1 MDKLSFYHYFRI
13 VMGLLFGLLFF
24 SLFRLQVVQGSYYKQ
39 IAESNFVRLR
49 RITATRG
56 EIYDHKYRP
65 IVENIPS
72 QNLYLIT
79 GRIKDFKALS
89 DFLLREFGMNNE
101 ELRKLIVSLRF
112 RSYEDIIIAENVP
125 HEKVITLSEQLNY
138 FPELF
143 FKTETTRNYLYPNHF
158 TGYVGRINEQE
169 YQRYRDEDYTINSV
183 IGKTGL
189 EKYYEVLVKG
199 RDGREI
205 VQVDASGR
213 SLNLFRAESTV
224 YPENGLGL
232 VLTLDNDIQDF
243 TESVFP
249 SGVRGA
255 IVVMDVR
262 TGGILAYV
270 SKPSYDPNLFMS
282 KISEEDW
289 KVLNE
294 NISKPMM
301 DRVIHAAYPPGSV
314 FKPVT
319 AGLGLEKGYVNQYS
333 LLSSCV
339 GGMQVGNRFFKCWF
353 HAGHGRTNVIDAL
366 KVSCDVYFYDLSM
379 KMKLEDFKDYVLRC
393 MLGHKTGIDLPNERN
408 GLFPDMEWYHNN
420 YGKRISILGHKVN
433 LAIGQGE
440 VLTTPLQIC
449 AYYSGIAN
457 DGIWIQPHLLQK
469 TVGKNSYT
477 RQQISPLQK
486 VKLPYSAAN
495 LKLIQQGLYAVTN
508 APGGTASSVK
518 VKGATTYGKTGSAE
532 NVQGKTTHAW
542 FSCYMVTEKPEIAV
556 TVFLENAGGGG
567 GVAAPLATRI
577 LNYYMGNIEAI
588 KAPAR
593 VPVQFRN
600 PDDMSG
606 NGNEEQP
613 SESYPNGTI
622 PNEEILND

>member
-1 MDKLSFYHYFRI
+1 
-13 VMGLLFGLLFF
+13 
-24 SLFRLQVVQGSYYKQ
+24 
-39 IAESNFVRLR
+39 
-49 RITATRG
+49 
-56 EIYDHKYRP
+56 
-65 IVENIPS
+65 
-72 QNLYLIT
+72 
-79 GRIKDFKALS
+79 
-89 DFLLREFGMNNE
+89 
-101 ELRKLIVSLRF
+101 
-112 RSYEDIIIAENVP
+112 
-125 HEKVITLSEQLNY
+125 LNY

-289 KVLNE
+289 KILNE

-339 GGMQVGNRFFKCWF
+339 GGCRW
-353 HAGHGRTNVIDAL
+353 
-366 KVSCDVYFYDLSM
+366 
-379 KMKLEDFKDYVLRC
+379 
-393 MLGHKTGIDLPNERN
+393 
-408 GLFPDMEWYHNN
+408 
-420 YGKRISILGHKVN
+420 
-433 LAIGQGE
+433 
-440 VLTTPLQIC
+440 
-449 AYYSGIAN
+449 
-457 DGIWIQPHLLQK
+457 
-469 TVGKNSYT
+469 
-477 RQQISPLQK
+477 
-486 VKLPYSAAN
+486 
-495 LKLIQQGLYAVTN
+495 
-508 APGGTASSVK
+508 GTA
-518 VKGATTYGKTGSAE
+518 
-532 NVQGKTTHAW
+532 
-542 FSCYMVTEKPEIAV
+542 FS
-556 TVFLENAGGGG
+556 NAGSMPGM
-567 GVAAPLATRI
+567 AEP
-577 LNYYMGNIEAI
+577 
-588 KAPAR
+588 
-593 VPVQFRN
+593 
-600 PDDMSG
+600 MS
-606 NGNEEQP
+606 
-613 SESYPNGTI
+613 
-622 PNEEILND
+622 